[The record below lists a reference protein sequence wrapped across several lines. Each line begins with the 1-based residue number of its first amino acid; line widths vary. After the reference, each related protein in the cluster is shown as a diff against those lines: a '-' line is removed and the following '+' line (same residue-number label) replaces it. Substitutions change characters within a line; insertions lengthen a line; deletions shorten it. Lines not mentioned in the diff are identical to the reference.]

1 MTLMD
6 EILSAVH
13 YAEKTGHAPSRLVV
27 QSIDAPKQNTNESEQ
42 IKTPRRIRPPRT
54 QKIETE
60 NPDDDG
66 T

>member
-13 YAEKTGHAPSRLVV
+13 YAEKTGHYPVRLIVN
-27 QSIDAPKQNTNESEQ
+27 SIDETKQNTNESEQ
-42 IKTPRRIRPPRT
+42 VKTPRRIRPPRT
-54 QKIETE
+54 QKTE

>member
-13 YAEKTGHAPSRLVV
+13 YAEKTGHSPVRLIVN
-27 QSIDAPKQNTNESEQ
+27 SIDETKQNTNESEQ
-42 IKTPRRIRPPRT
+42 VKTPRRIRPPRI

-60 NPDDDG
+60 NSDDDG